1 MRSLFAWA
9 RWALWC
15 CSCWLLL
22 ACERTA
28 APASPPS
35 KPPTLRFYAISSLA
49 GALEPCGCVKD
60 MLGGVDHAAAFLQG
74 QTSDA
79 PNSVVIAAGPLLFM
93 DPALDAEGGTQ
104 HLFKAHALAES
115 LRDMG
120 LVAWAPGANDWA
132 AGLPKLRELRDKSG
146 AALLAANLSKP
157 ADLSQPTRLVE
168 VGGLKVGLSG
178 VVQLEGLAET
188 EQSDAVASL
197 KNAKQ
202 RLDEQGARIRVAL
215 LAMPRG
221 QALRALESV
230 PGFQLAVVGKAKDMG
245 EANDAPIPPV
255 VVNGTL
261 VVQAPN
267 HLQAIGVVD
276 FFVRGDSYE
285 FQDGSGIAEAERRAS
300 LEERISDLK
309 RRLSMW
315 ERQGSAVGA
324 GDLAARR
331 RDLKKLE
338 AELARLAQPSVPEK
352 GSFFRYRL
360 QEVREKLGSEVR
372 VRGRLDG
379 YYKRVNEHNREAFKD
394 RRPEPVAANQSGFV
408 GVEQCTA
415 CHAEE
420 RAFWDR
426 TGHAKAYATL
436 AKAHKQFNLDC
447 VGCHVTGY
455 EKPGGSTV
463 THVSELTSVQCEAC
477 HGPGSR
483 HTKAPSDPALIVKNP
498 PKSLCAPECHHPPHV
513 KSDWNVEQ
521 AWKGILGPGHG
532 G

>member
-1 MRSLFAWA
+1 MRSVFVWA

-15 CSCWLLL
+15 CFCGLLL
-22 ACERTA
+22 ACERAA
-28 APASPPS
+28 APASLPS

-60 MLGGVDHAAAFLQG
+60 MLGGVDHAAAFLHG
-74 QTSDA
+74 QASDA

-93 DPALDAEGGTQ
+93 DPVLDKEGGTQ
-104 HLFKAHALAES
+104 HVFKAQAIAES

-132 AGLPKLRELRDKSG
+132 AGLPKLRELREKSG
-146 AALLAANLSKP
+146 ASLLAANLSKP
-157 ADLSQPTRLVE
+157 ADLSQTTRLVE
-168 VGGLKVGLSG
+168 VAGLKVGLSG

-188 EQSDAVASL
+188 ELGDPVASL
-197 KNAKQ
+197 KSAKK
-202 RLDEQGARIRVAL
+202 RLDEQGARLHVAL

-221 QALRALESV
+221 AALRALEAV
-230 PGFQLAVVGKAKDMG
+230 PGFQLALVGKGRDMG
-245 EANDAPIPPV
+245 EANDPAIPPV
-255 VVNGTL
+255 MVNGTL

-276 FFVRGDSYE
+276 FFVRDDSYT
-285 FQDGSGIAEAERRAS
+285 FKDGSGIAEAERRGS
-300 LEERISDLK
+300 LEQRVSDLK
-309 RRLSMW
+309 RRISGW
-315 ERQGSAVGA
+315 ERQGVNKD
-324 GDLAARR
+324 DLAARR

-338 AELARLAQPSVPEK
+338 EELSRLGQPSVPQK

-360 QEVREKLGSEVR
+360 QEVREKLGTEAR
-372 VRGRLDG
+372 VRSRLDS

-394 RRPEPVAANQSGFV
+394 RKPEPVAANQSGFV

-420 RAFWDR
+420 RAFWDK

-436 AKAHKQFNLDC
+436 AKAHKQFNLEC

-463 THVSELTSVQCEAC
+463 THVAGLESVQCEVC

-483 HTKAPSDPALIVKNP
+483 HIAAPSDPALIVKNP
-498 PKSLCAPECHHPPHV
+498 PKNLCAPECHHPPHV
-513 KSDWNVEQ
+513 KPDWNVEE